1 MITMCSLQIHCYNKN
16 RDGTEYYKE
25 LAETV
30 DENTK
35 IRDEMRKKICD
46 QHLKSA
52 PYED

>member
-1 MITMCSLQIHCYNKN
+1 MCSFEVYCYNKN

-35 IRDEMRKKICD
+35 IREETSKKD
-46 QHLKSA
+46 
-52 PYED
+52 